1 MNSCEKDT
9 NNGEVK
15 LISANKLPETL
26 SRLVEKEKCIKKII
40 YARQIEYS
48 KCEYEAFD
56 DITREKEQYFIFTDK
71 FIIVGTRLKKEMV
84 FTEHDED
91 LYIHVFK
98 NENVQATHL
107 YSNHIVIDI
116 EYGNK
121 CHEVKIPFD
130 DPNELDDIMF
140 SIWCEKIK

>member
-1 MNSCEKDT
+1 MNSCETNT
-9 NNGEVK
+9 NNAETRV
-15 LISANKLPETL
+15 ISVNKLPETL
-26 SRLVEKEKCIKKII
+26 RQLAEKEKCIKKII

-48 KCEYEAFD
+48 KSEYEAFD
-56 DITREKEQYFIFTDK
+56 DITREKEQFFIFTDK
-71 FIIVGTRLKKEMV
+71 LIIVGTRLKKEMV

-91 LYIHVFK
+91 LSFHVYK
-98 NENVQATHL
+98 NNNIQATHL

-130 DPNELDDIMF
+130 DRKELDDIML
-140 SIWCEKIK
+140 SIW